1 MDSIENNRKKL
12 DELDD
17 VIIAK
22 LIERFEVSKE
32 IGRIKKQ
39 QNIEVFQP
47 DREKAIFES
56 IKSRCKG
63 YEDVDAVIKIYNA
76 IMNESKALQIY

>member
-1 MDSIENNRKKL
+1 MDSIEAKRRKL
-12 DELDD
+12 DQLDD

-22 LIERFEVSKE
+22 LMERFEVSKE

-39 QNIEVFQP
+39 YNIEVFQP
-47 DREKAIFES
+47 DREKAIIES

-63 YEDVDAVIKIYNA
+63 YEDVDAIINIYNV